1 MSVGLVP
8 NLNLCSKHL
17 ALKLVLNKYSLNE
30 HRNEDMN
37 KGVNQQMA
45 REEGPLAGYG
55 RGKVRVG
62 LWDYLGSRSK
72 WSREG
77 KSCYDSS
84 RKEEG

>member
-1 MSVGLVP
+1 
-8 NLNLCSKHL
+8 
-17 ALKLVLNKYSLNE
+17 
-30 HRNEDMN
+30 MN